1 MGFLATIALINQI
14 VNQGGPLVVLAIK
27 AFKEIQ
33 GASGLTTAQLL
44 DAAQAKHDLDTA
56 KIAALLAETS

>member
-14 VNQGGPLVVLAIK
+14 VNTGGPLAVLAIE

-33 GASGLTTAQLL
+33 GASGLSTDELL
-44 DAAQAKHDLDTA
+44 NAAQAKHDLDTT
-56 KIAALLAETS
+56 KIAALLAETE